1 MPRWLRLR
9 LHDVLCNTACVW
21 TKICRQPR
29 SQKWCCLRR
38 CQRDGF
44 YLSRPPAA
52 YCFSCHVFLSLLP
65 LFRYLLLSPISQ
77 HSVWSEITSHN
88 SLPLRLN
95 SLLNFPYLN
104 CPALQFRS
112 RIFEFCICQSV
123 VLVCRFPGLRSLL
136 SRRSRHRERL
146 YATGLSICSSVCLS
160 VSLSPKY
167 KNAIFSKT
175 KQI

>member
-1 MPRWLRLR
+1 MCCVILRVCGQKFAVSR
-9 LHDVLCNTACVW
+9 EHKNGAVCADVNGTGF
-21 TKICRQPR
+21 ICPD
-29 SQKWCCLRR
+29 RR
-38 CQRDGF
+38 RRIVF
-44 YLSRPPAA
+44 RAM
-52 YCFSCHVFLSLLP
+52 CFFLSLLP

-146 YATGLSICSSVCLS
+146 YATGLFVCLS

-175 KQI
+175 KQFRAMVSIDDL